1 MNYNYRLTA
10 TYTDCEREYATNSL
24 DSVLAEWYSI
34 QQDCPPLRCHIMD
47 GYTGEVLASY
57 GQGEETYMT
66 REWYYILTAFFLL
79 NF

>member
-24 DSVLAEWYSI
+24 DDVLAEWYGI
-34 QQDCPPLRCHIMD
+34 QQYGPPKRCCLLD

-66 REWYYILTAFFLL
+66 REWYYIFTGYFLL